1 MQVTL
6 TESRSVD
13 LPDSA
18 EPGDD
23 PTGERG
29 GRWIGFLT
37 VLGVAAFVGIVA
49 QLPLIRNR
57 IFYYWDDS
65 AAAFLPHWFRIGTEL
80 RAGNWPMLAPDVW
93 MGGNFLS
100 EVQLSLWN
108 PVSLANY
115 VLVSVLPDL
124 AVAATLV
131 KTEFLVLLAL
141 GTYVLAREY
150 GAKRG
155 AAAAV
160 ATALPF
166 SGYTLFFDASAWVAG
181 LIGFA
186 WLPWV
191 WWAARRVG
199 RGKSNPLV
207 LLVLGYLAMSVGSP
221 YGALGVVVILLG
233 VAIELLVR
241 KNWRGLVKV
250 VVTGALVGM
259 STLVVFLPLLGSSS
273 VTWRTD
279 SKLDNNGFLVPALS
293 DLFGLSAPTFQAQLE
308 SWQGAEAFTFPIT
321 YLAWFVA
328 PLIPWLKWSELRTKA
343 RDYLAVFLF
352 LVVYVLFTIGPSNM
366 GMFRWPARLV
376 EYVYLPVVVLFAVL
390 LSKGLHTS
398 ARRNRAVLS
407 GAIVFGGFYLS
418 WASQPLSSKYHAA
431 AAVVVGLLLFAFLFV
446 TRRAPK
452 YGALVL
458 VVGTAAVLGFQLIH
472 YKGNNNV
479 NPWNFPHDV
488 SAMQSRF
495 DHRYEGSTLLI
506 ADTAALAKNT
516 GGVSPEQSW
525 RDGLFGAQWE
535 VAGVSAL
542 NSYTGLGYNAFSE
555 QLCMNYYG
563 GVCPQAFDRIWQ
575 PTSSKVDAPLADT
588 LRLETVVV
596 ANDYLDEP
604 TIAPEGW
611 SEKEKTAAVTVL
623 HRDEPLP
630 FKDGRVSYAADGV
643 EITADQ
649 ADGAEGETSK
659 YTGSGGTVLY
669 AALAWPGWTAT
680 VDGKTVEVKQGPAGV
695 IQVDVPAAKDGGST
709 IVLDF
714 QPPGLSLGW
723 KVTLVALVLGFA
735 YAGFVLVTGR
745 RKKTEDG
752 VAVAAAE

>member
-1 MQVTL
+1 MHVTL
-6 TESRSVD
+6 TESRAVD

-18 EPGDD
+18 GPGDN
-23 PTGERG
+23 PAGERDS
-29 GRWIGFLT
+29 RWIGFLT

-80 RAGNWPMLAPDVW
+80 RNGNWPMLAPDVW

-131 KTEFLVLLAL
+131 KTEFLVLLAV
-141 GTYVLAREY
+141 GTYLLAREY

-199 RGKSNPLV
+199 RGRSNPLL

-250 VVTGALVGM
+250 VVTGGLVGM

-279 SKLDNNGFLVPALS
+279 SKLDNDGFLVPALS

-308 SWQGAEAFTFPIT
+308 SWQGAHAFSFPIT

-328 PLIPWLKWSELRTKA
+328 PLIPWLKWSELRTRA
-343 RDYLAVFLF
+343 RDYLGVFLF
-352 LVVYVLFTIGPSNM
+352 FVVYVLFTIGPSNM
-366 GMFRWPARLV
+366 GMFRWPARLI
-376 EYVYLPVVVLFAVL
+376 EYVYLPVMVLFAVV

-398 ARRNRAVLS
+398 AKRNRAILS
-407 GAIVFGGFYLS
+407 GVIVFGGFYLS
-418 WASQPLSSKYHAA
+418 WASQPLSFQYHLG
-431 AAVVVGLLLFAFLFV
+431 AAVGVGILLTAFLV
-446 TRRAPK
+446 ATRKAPK
-452 YGALVL
+452 YAALVL
-458 VVGTAAVLGFQLIH
+458 VVGTVGVLGFQLIH
-472 YKGNNNV
+472 YQGNKNV

-488 SAMQSRF
+488 SAMQDRF
-495 DHRYEGSTLLI
+495 DKRYEGSTLLI
-506 ADTAALAKNT
+506 ADTSALAKNT
-516 GGVSPEQSW
+516 GGVSPDQSW
-525 RDGLFGAQWE
+525 SDGLLGAQWE
-535 VAGVSAL
+535 VAGVEAL
-542 NSYTGLGYNAFSE
+542 NSYTGLGYSAFSE

-563 GVCPQAFDRIWQ
+563 GVCPQAFDRIWR
-575 PTSSKVDAPLADT
+575 PTSSTVDAPLADT

-596 ANDYLDEP
+596 ANDYVDGP
-604 TIAPEGW
+604 ITAPEGW
-611 SEKEKTAAVTVL
+611 SEQERTKAVTVL

-630 FKDGRVSYAADGV
+630 WTDGRLSYADDGV
-643 EITADQ
+643 EVTADEKN
-649 ADGAEGETSK
+649 GAEGETSK
-659 YTGSGGTVLY
+659 YTGPGGTVLY

-695 IQVDVPAAKDGGST
+695 IQVDVPEAKDGGST

-714 QPPGLSLGW
+714 QPPGLSFGW
-723 KVTLVALVLGFA
+723 KVTAAALVLGFA
-735 YAGFVLVTGR
+735 YAAFVLVTGR
-745 RKKTEDG
+745 RKKTTT
-752 VAVAAAE
+752 V

>member
-1 MQVTL
+1 MHVTL
-6 TESRSVD
+6 TESRAVD

-18 EPGDD
+18 GSGDN
-23 PTGERG
+23 PTGERDS
-29 GRWIGFLT
+29 RWIGFLT
-37 VLGVAAFVGIVA
+37 VLGVTAFVGIVA

-80 RAGNWPMLAPDVW
+80 RNGHWPMLAPDVW

-131 KTEFLVLLAL
+131 KTEFLVLLAI
-141 GTYVLAREY
+141 GTYLLAREY

-191 WWAARRVG
+191 WWAAHRVG
-199 RGKSNPLV
+199 RGKSNPLL

-221 YGALGVVVILLG
+221 YGALGVVVILIG
-233 VAIELLVR
+233 VLVELLVR

-250 VVTGALVGM
+250 VVTGGLVGM

-293 DLFGLSAPTFQAQLE
+293 DLFGLSAPSFQAQLE
-308 SWQGAEAFTFPIT
+308 SWQGTEAFTFPIT

-328 PLIPWLKWSELRTKA
+328 PLIPWLKWSELRTRA
-343 RDYLAVFLF
+343 RDYLGLFVFF
-352 LVVYVLFTIGPSNM
+352 VVYVLFTIGPSNM

-376 EYVYLPVVVLFAVL
+376 EYVYLPVVVLFAVV

-398 ARRNRAVLS
+398 ATRNRAIIS
-407 GAIVFGGFYLS
+407 GAILFGGFYLS
-418 WASQPLSSKYHAA
+418 WASQPLSTRWHAA
-431 AAVVVGLLLFAFLFV
+431 ATALVAVLLTAFFVV

-452 YGALVL
+452 YAALVL
-458 VVGTAAVLGFQLIH
+458 VVGTAAVLGLQLTH
-472 YKGNNNV
+472 YKANNNI

-488 SAMQSRF
+488 SAMRDRF

-506 ADTAALAKNT
+506 ADTTALAKNT

-535 VAGVSAL
+535 VAGVAAL
-542 NSYTGLGYNAFSE
+542 NSYTGLGYNSFSE

-563 GVCPQAFDRIWQ
+563 GVCPGAFDRIWQ
-575 PTSSKVDAPLADT
+575 ATSSKVDPPLADT

-596 ANDYLDEP
+596 ANNYLDGP
-604 TIAPEGW
+604 TTVPAGW
-611 SEKEKTAAVTVL
+611 SEKEHTSAVTVL
-623 HRDEPLP
+623 HRDEPLAWA
-630 FKDGRVSYAADGV
+630 DGRLSYAADGV
-643 EITADQ
+643 AVTAD
-649 ADGAEGETSK
+649 AKNGAEGETSK

-680 VDGKTVEVKQGPAGV
+680 VDGKTIEVKQGPAGL

-735 YAGFVLVTGR
+735 FAAYVFVGGR
-745 RKKTEDG
+745 RKKE
-752 VAVAAAE
+752 AAE

>member
-1 MQVTL
+1 MTL
-6 TESRSVD
+6 TESRAVD

-18 EPGDD
+18 GPGDNA
-23 PTGERG
+23 TGEQG

-65 AAAFLPHWFRIGTEL
+65 AAAFLPHWFKIGTEL
-80 RAGNWPMLAPDVW
+80 RSGNWPMLAPDAW

-131 KTEFLVLLAL
+131 KTEFLVLLAI
-141 GTYVLAREY
+141 GTYLLAREY
-150 GAKRG
+150 GANRG

-199 RGKSNPLV
+199 TGRSNPLL
-207 LLVLGYLAMSVGSP
+207 LLVLGYLGMSVGSP
-221 YGALGVVVILLG
+221 YGALGIVVILLG
-233 VAIELLVR
+233 VAVELLVR
-241 KNWRGLVKV
+241 KNWPGLVRV
-250 VVTGALVGM
+250 VVTGAIVGM
-259 STLVVFLPLLGSSS
+259 STLVVYLPLLGSSA

-308 SWQGAEAFTFPIT
+308 SWQGTEAFTFPIT

-328 PLIPWLKWSELRTKA
+328 PLIPWLKWSELRTRA
-343 RDYLAVFLF
+343 RDYLGLF
-352 LVVYVLFTIGPSNM
+352 IFGTVYVLFTIGPSNM

-376 EYVYLPVVVLFAVL
+376 EYVYLPVVVLFAVVL
-390 LSKGLHTS
+390 TKGLHKT
-398 ARRNRAVLS
+398 AARNRAIISGVIVL
-407 GAIVFGGFYLS
+407 AGFYLS
-418 WASQPLSSKYHAA
+418 WASQPHSFQYHVG
-431 AAVVVGLLLFAFLFV
+431 AAVGVGILLTAFLFA

-452 YGALVL
+452 YAALVL
-458 VVGTAAVLGFQLIH
+458 VVGTAGVLGFQLIH

-488 SAMQSRF
+488 SAMQDRF
-495 DHRYEGSTLLI
+495 DHRYEGSTLLV
-506 ADTAALAKNT
+506 ADTGVLAKNT

-535 VAGVSAL
+535 VAGVQAL
-542 NSYTGLGYNAFSE
+542 NSYTGLGYTTFSDA
-555 QLCMNYYG
+555 LCMNYYG
-563 GVCPQAFDRIWQ
+563 GVCPGAFDRIWQ
-575 PTSSKVDAPLADT
+575 ATSSKVDVPLADA

-596 ANDYLDEP
+596 ANGYLDGP
-604 TIAPEGW
+604 TTAPDGW
-611 SEKEKTAAVTVL
+611 SEKERTKAVTVL
-623 HRDEPLP
+623 HRDAPLAWAG
-630 FKDGRVSYAADGV
+630 GRLSYAAPGV
-643 EITADQ
+643 EVQEDKAT
-649 ADGAEGETSK
+649 GAEGETSK
-659 YTGSGGTVLY
+659 YTGSGTVLY

-680 VDGKTVEVKQGPAGV
+680 VDGKSVEVKQGPAGL
-695 IQVDVPAAKDGGST
+695 IQLDLPAAKDGGST
-709 IVLDF
+709 VVLDF

-723 KVTLVALVLGFA
+723 KVTLVAVVLGLGFA
-735 YAGFVLVTGR
+735 VLVFVRER
-745 RKKTEDG
+745 RRRVVVE
-752 VAVAAAE
+752 